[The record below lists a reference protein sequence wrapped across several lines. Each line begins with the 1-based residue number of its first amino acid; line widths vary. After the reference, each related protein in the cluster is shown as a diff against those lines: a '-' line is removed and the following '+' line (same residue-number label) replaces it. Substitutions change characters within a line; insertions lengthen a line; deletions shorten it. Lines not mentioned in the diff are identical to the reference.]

1 MAKEELEERLAFLGI
16 ADTDLRALQTLRPL
30 FERRA
35 DTLVTAFYRHLL
47 SFEETR
53 ALLKDAEVKRRL
65 LIEQRRYLLS
75 LTEPQIDDAYVADRR
90 RIGETH
96 EQIGLEPRWY
106 LGAYAIY
113 FYLLSPLV
121 SEHLRSEPVR
131 ADRTLSALMKR
142 LVFDAQIVMDGY
154 VERRERELE
163 YLNQELAAA
172 GRSLAREVE
181 VQQVELRATAERA
194 RAAEELASVATLV
207 AGLAHEIGTPMGVI
221 RGHAEL
227 LESSV
232 TNDRARW
239 RLRTIREQIDR
250 ISNLIRTLLNI
261 ARPKEPARVSV
272 ELAEILETTLTF
284 LTDKLSKGGV
294 KIALEVDSPPPVRG
308 DAERLQ
314 QLFLNLLLN
323 AVDAMPE
330 GGTLRIGLAPAG
342 PDRVEIRIS
351 DTGKGVPPEDLRRIF
366 DTFYTTKPA
375 GEGSGLGLVV
385 ARSIVLD
392 HEGTIDVTSELGQGT
407 EFRITLPRA
416 NGPTS

>member
-96 EQIGLEPRWY
+96 ERIGLEPRWY

-181 VQQVELRATAERA
+181 VQQAELRATAERA

-323 AVDAMPE
+323 AVDAMPK

>member
-181 VQQVELRATAERA
+181 VQQAELRATAERA

-323 AVDAMPE
+323 AVDAMPK